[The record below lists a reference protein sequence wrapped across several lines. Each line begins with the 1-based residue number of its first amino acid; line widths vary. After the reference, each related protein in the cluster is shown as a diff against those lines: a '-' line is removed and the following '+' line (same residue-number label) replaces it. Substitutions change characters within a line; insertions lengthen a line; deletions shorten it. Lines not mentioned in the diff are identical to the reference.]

1 MKELNVLY
9 VDDDMINRKLLENIL
24 NKSPFISKTYEAKDG
39 MEALQILQ
47 ENPDINFVLL
57 DVLMPN
63 LDGITTLQ
71 FMKND
76 KRLARIPVIVLST
89 DDTQKVR
96 AIEAGANDF
105 INKPVKKEE
114 LLEKIE
120 KYSSVL

>member
-24 NKSPFISKTYEAKDG
+24 RKSPFISKTYEAKDG

-57 DVLMPN
+57 DVLMPR

-76 KRLARIPVIVLST
+76 KKLAGIPVIVLST
-89 DDTQKVR
+89 DDTQKIK
-96 AIEAGANDF
+96 ALEAGANDF